1 MINLKKLQKFVNLA
15 LNNANENEA
24 KTAAR
29 QLMARLYREGIT
41 FKPSLF
47 NLSLTDSTR
56 LYNLAADDDI
66 NHAAE
71 ESRMADK
78 NGRTPHEKAYE
89 KARKDVHGH
98 NEEDLD
104 KKTTLKEICEAL
116 NLSAQDARRVLRRKF
131 YRPEAGWVFN
141 LGETERVKDIL
152 KTHFN
157 LA

>member
-29 QLMARLYREGIT
+29 QLMARLYREGVT

-47 NLSLTDSTR
+47 NLSLTEATR
-56 LYNLAADDDI
+56 LYDLAADEDI
-66 NHAAE
+66 DHAAE
-71 ESRMADK
+71 ETRMADK
-78 NGRTPHEKAYE
+78 KGRTPHEKAYE

-104 KKTTLKEICEAL
+104 KVTSLKDICESL
-116 NLSAQDARRVLRRKF
+116 NVSAQDARRVLRRKF

-141 LGETERVKDIL
+141 IGETERVKDIL
-152 KTHFN
+152 KTHFK